1 MIFDK
6 GAKMIQYRKDDLFN
20 KWCWNNGFHFQKEGK
35 KKKKKKTS
43 ILTSCF
49 IQIQLKMDHW
59 PKYKTENYKASRRKQ
74 SRENLNDHGLGQD
87 FLNKIPKPQII
98 KWKNW

>member
-20 KWCWNNGFHFQKEGK
+20 KWCWNNGYPFPKRRKKEEK
-35 KKKKKKTS
+35 EDLDS
-43 ILTSCF
+43 HLAHF

-59 PKYKTENYKASRRKQ
+59 PKYKT
-74 SRENLNDHGLGQD
+74 
-87 FLNKIPKPQII
+87 
-98 KWKNW
+98 